1 MDLECLLN
9 PAVEREVFE
18 EISEQEIF
26 EAVQEAACGED
37 QGDEEQTEVFEAP
50 PTRLEALQA
59 AAVLSRFT
67 ASLNSP
73 AARKLEDILAGFTSQ
88 ITSVPS
94 SIM

>member
-73 AARKLEDILAGFTSQ
+73 AARKLEDILAGFTRQ